1 MSCDHSC
8 PNTTTPNL
16 PSAPST
22 TLLPHHQLG
31 LGSRLLQRFCV
42 REVLGLDDSQFEI
55 GRTKQNK
62 PYLVHSPAVKAAAM
76 ARGIENFNFNVSHHG
91 AVVVIVCDPLCVV
104 SQTNTVPSAA
114 AFAVSFSLSFFLF
127 STTSIHSFN
136 SFIHLF
142 LQYTCAQ
149 VGVDVMCETERPP
162 NCTVSE
168 FFSSFETNYTRKE
181 WATIKVNVVIWVGWI
196 GWWIGGWQGGW

>member
-1 MSCDHSC
+1 M
-8 PNTTTPNL
+8 
-16 PSAPST
+16 
-22 TLLPHHQLG
+22 
-31 LGSRLLQRFCV
+31 
-42 REVLGLDDSQFEI
+42 LGLDDSQFEI

-76 ARGIENFNFNVSHHG
+76 ARGIDNFNFNVSHHG

-104 SQTNTVPSAA
+104 SQTSTVPSAA
-114 AFAVSFSLSFFLF
+114 AFAVFSPLF
-127 STTSIHSFN
+127 STTSTHSFN

-142 LQYTCAQ
+142 LHHIRAQ

-162 NCTVSE
+162 NCTVSD

-181 WATIKVNVVIWVGWI
+181 WATIKVSGGMGGVDRCVDWLVDRWVAG
-196 GWWIGGWQGGW
+196 GGW